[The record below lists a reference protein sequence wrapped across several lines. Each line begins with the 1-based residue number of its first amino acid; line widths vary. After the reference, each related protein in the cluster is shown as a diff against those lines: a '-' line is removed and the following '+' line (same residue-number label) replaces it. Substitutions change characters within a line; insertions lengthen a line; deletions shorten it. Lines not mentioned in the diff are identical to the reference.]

1 MAITNISLLT
11 LPVELIHLI
20 FDFCDTRSIVLS
32 FRYAC
37 KQCYTLVES
46 YDRFSLNFDSNSMTD
61 YATICRTIQP
71 SNIVSI
77 NISNRYADR
86 NESPTLLPLFARGQW
101 TRLRS
106 LTYHNDNID
115 NLEYILQCI
124 KSNCLV
130 SLSIHS
136 TTYQC
141 GKIAALISSV
151 LERFNLGKLYLNS
164 TVDIF
169 RYLQWPTSCT
179 LNHLEIHTC
188 YYSDYVLIL
197 NQLCYLKTFVMKN
210 CVMNVS
216 DGDAYSPS
224 NAKLDVGLI
233 SLTICECTLPRDSIE
248 LLLCETP
255 LLRHFKLVC
264 HRTTF
269 DSIFDGLD
277 WELFIRNN
285 LPALEKFE
293 FFFSYRC
300 KRPDPFHGLSSGIAS
315 FQSRFWLEEKHWFVV
330 AANPIKLPEFWLYTR
345 PLSNIDY
352 ATSQARYELASIN
365 DGYRLIARPIDAISH
380 TDLNVT
386 LATLDLADN
395 RIKNLGAKYLADA
408 LKDNKTLMTLDVKRN
423 GIEVE
428 GVEYLANALKY
439 NTTLTTLDLRS
450 NGIDKRGAKYIA
462 DALLK
467 NMTLQTL
474 YLAFNQIG
482 DLGSQYMANALQHN
496 NALIKLDLG
505 QNTIDEAGAQ
515 FLAVALKMN
524 TVIHVVLFIDII
536 FIVPILF
543 NQTLTS
549 LSLRSNLFGQN
560 GRQYLVNALEQNTTL
575 TIYDLGD
582 DLTETETSNLS

>member
-380 TDLNVT
+380 TDLNVQETFSQPIFTVQTLTTLELGYSRIGPSGAKYLVDALRNNQTLTTLYLMYNDLESEGVKYITDLLRNNTT

-496 NALIKLDLG
+496 NV
-505 QNTIDEAGAQ
+505 T
-515 FLAVALKMN
+515 
-524 TVIHVVLFIDII
+524 FIICY
-536 FIVPILF
+536 
-543 NQTLTS
+543 NS
-549 LSLRSNLFGQN
+549 SN
-560 GRQYLVNALEQNTTL
+560 
-575 TIYDLGD
+575 
-582 DLTETETSNLS
+582 S

>member
-1 MAITNISLLT
+1 
-11 LPVELIHLI
+11 
-20 FDFCDTRSIVLS
+20 
-32 FRYAC
+32 
-37 KQCYTLVES
+37 
-46 YDRFSLNFDSNSMTD
+46 
-61 YATICRTIQP
+61 
-71 SNIVSI
+71 
-77 NISNRYADR
+77 
-86 NESPTLLPLFARGQW
+86 
-101 TRLRS
+101 
-106 LTYHNDNID
+106 
-115 NLEYILQCI
+115 
-124 KSNCLV
+124 
-130 SLSIHS
+130 
-136 TTYQC
+136 
-141 GKIAALISSV
+141 
-151 LERFNLGKLYLNS
+151 
-164 TVDIF
+164 
-169 RYLQWPTSCT
+169 
-179 LNHLEIHTC
+179 
-188 YYSDYVLIL
+188 
-197 NQLCYLKTFVMKN
+197 MKN

-380 TDLNVT
+380 TDLNVI
-386 LATLDLADN
+386 DC
-395 RIKNLGAKYLADA
+395 IKF
-408 LKDNKTLMTLDVKRN
+408 T
-423 GIEVE
+423 
-428 GVEYLANALKY
+428 
-439 NTTLTTLDLRS
+439 
-450 NGIDKRGAKYIA
+450 
-462 DALLK
+462 
-467 NMTLQTL
+467 Q
-474 YLAFNQIG
+474 
-482 DLGSQYMANALQHN
+482 
-496 NALIKLDLG
+496 ALIKLDLG

-524 TVIHVVLFIDII
+524 T
-536 FIVPILF
+536 
-543 NQTLTS
+543 TLTS

-560 GRQYLVNALEQNTTL
+560 GRQCLVNALEQNTTL